1 MPIHR
6 TFKKKN
12 IPCQKIKE
20 AKEWVINNPNLSRR
34 KPEENDWYEIEVF
47 SYLNHEEVA
56 DDLNKALKE
65 SGFLEKYPLFEIK
78 ISPM

>member
-12 IPCQKIKE
+12 IPCQKIEE
-20 AKEWVINNPNLSRR
+20 AKEWIINNPNLARR

-47 SYLNHEEVA
+47 SYLNHKEVA

-65 SGFLEKYPLFEIK
+65 SGFLEKYPLFGIK
-78 ISPM
+78 IDPM

>member
-12 IPCQKIKE
+12 IPCQKIEE
-20 AKEWVINNPNLSRR
+20 AKEWIRNNPNLARR
-34 KPEENDWYEIEVF
+34 KPHSNDWYEIEVF